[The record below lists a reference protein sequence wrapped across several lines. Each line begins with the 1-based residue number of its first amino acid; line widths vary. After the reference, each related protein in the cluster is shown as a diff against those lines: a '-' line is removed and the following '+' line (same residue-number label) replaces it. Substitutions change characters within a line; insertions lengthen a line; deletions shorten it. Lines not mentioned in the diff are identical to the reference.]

1 MIEKQMTSGGEETK
15 KLYYEDSH
23 RKEFKATVLS
33 CEERLTAKGKKDG
46 YAVVL
51 DQTAFFPEGGGQFGD
66 RGWIDDVEVYDTH
79 EKGGVI
85 LHYTK
90 TPVEVGTTVTGKL
103 DFAERFSRMQEHSGE
118 HIVSGIVH
126 RLHGYDNVGFHL
138 GSENTTLDFNGE
150 LSEEQLQEVERL
162 ANEAVFAD
170 LPIQISYPSKEELKT
185 LDYRSKI
192 EIEGQ
197 VRLVEIPGVDICA
210 CCAPHVHNTGEIGM
224 IRLIGMEKYKGGV
237 RIQMLCGFRALA
249 DALEKERNVYDISA
263 QLSAKPYEVAAAVE
277 KLKAESL
284 ALKQEM
290 NGLKMDILQEKIAL
304 LPGDS
309 QNVCFFDKHMDKSNL
324 RYAFN
329 LLAEKCSGLC
339 GCFDGDDEKGYR
351 YVLGGKNVD
360 VVAAGKALN
369 EALEGRG
376 GGSKE
381 MFQGSLQASKV
392 QIEEYFAKV

>member
-1 MIEKQMTSGGEETK
+1 MIETIR
-15 KLYYEDSH
+15 LFDEDSH
-23 RKEFKATVLS
+23 QTLFEGCVLS
-33 CEERLTAKGKKDG
+33 CEQDG
-46 YAVVL
+46 DLYKVTL
-51 DQTAFFPEGGGQFGD
+51 NQTMFFPEEGGQSCD
-66 RGWIDDVEVYDTH
+66 
-79 EKGGVI
+79 KGTLNDI
-85 LHYTK
+85 
-90 TPVEVGTTVTGKL
+90 PVEKVLEKDRVIYHWVKEPLWEGDTVTGSVDWEK
-103 DFAERFSRMQEHSGE
+103 RFSDMQQHTGE
-118 HIVSGIVH
+118 HIVSGLIH
-126 RLHGYDNVGFHL
+126 EHFKLNNVGFHL
-138 GSENTTLDFNGE
+138 GSEAVTMDFDGVITR
-150 LSEEQLQEVERL
+150 EQL
-162 ANEAVFAD
+162 
-170 LPIQISYPSKEELKT
+170 PSKEELMEIP
-185 LDYRSKI
+185 YRSKK
-192 EIEGQ
+192 EIDGPI
-197 VRLVEIPGVDICA
+197 RIVEIPGYDICA

-369 EALEGRG
+369 QALEGRG

-381 MFQGSLQASKV
+381 MFQGSLQASKA

>member
-1 MIEKQMTSGGEETK
+1 MIE
-15 KLYYEDSH
+15 Y
-23 RKEFKATVLS
+23 R
-33 CEERLTAKGKKDG
+33 
-46 YAVVL
+46 
-51 DQTAFFPEGGGQFGD
+51 
-66 RGWIDDVEVYDTH
+66 
-79 EKGGVI
+79 
-85 LHYTK
+85 
-90 TPVEVGTTVTGKL
+90 
-103 DFAERFSRMQEHSGE
+103 
-118 HIVSGIVH
+118 
-126 RLHGYDNVGFHL
+126 
-138 GSENTTLDFNGE
+138 
-150 LSEEQLQEVERL
+150 
-162 ANEAVFAD
+162 ANEAVARN
-170 LPIQISYPSKEELKT
+170 LPVKITWPSKEELMEIP
-185 LDYRSKI
+185 YRSKK
-192 EIEGQ
+192 EIDGPI
-197 VRLVEIPGVDICA
+197 RIVEIPGYDICA
-210 CCAPHVHNTGEIGM
+210 CCAPHVHFTGEIGM

-304 LPGDS
+304 LPEDS

-339 GCFDGDDEKGYR
+339 GCFDGDDERGYR

-381 MFQGSLQASKV
+381 MFQGSLKASKA